1 MKQALWLFLNG
12 FQQFTSIFV
21 FSAPFSL
28 VKDDGPRVMALTCM
42 ALEHIFFSLV
52 SHPVSPVPS
61 CLLFCLTDAL
71 FFSTTA
77 RTYSQLWFY
86 AMRNKKKKTG
96 WWYPWNNRQ
105 AFCWE
110 CSLKEMLQ
118 LLSSPSYWCRWQL
131 CHLSCI
137 AVADHTCFSW
147 RALHLMLFSFPAPQ
161 RGLRGQLSHVTTN
174 VLCDALYLF
183 KLFCHEGTLFLT
195 CCFHSVHV
203 SECVRVTASREIMR
217 FKEIFGKHN
226 NCLMPPMCC
235 KADTGVEQNCP

>member
-42 ALEHIFFSLV
+42 ALEHIFFLSRTLCRPFRHASFFV
-52 SHPVSPVPS
+52 WRMLCFSALLLERTLS
-61 CLLFCLTDAL
+61 CDFM
-71 FFSTTA
+71 
-77 RTYSQLWFY
+77 LWGI
-86 AMRNKKKKTG
+86 KKKTG

-183 KLFCHEGTLFLT
+183 TLFCHEGTLFLT
-195 CCFHSVHV
+195 CCFSQCACEWV
-203 SECVRVTASREIMR
+203 CARDREPR
-217 FKEIFGKHN
+217 N
-226 NCLMPPMCC
+226 N
-235 KADTGVEQNCP
+235 AF